1 MIYLQLKPYT
11 FTEENN
17 PEYGI
22 SKQFFKRQEK
32 EKATGRMKFQ
42 ATLVLL
48 VGKVMNV

>member
-11 FTEENN
+11 FTENN

-42 ATLVLL
+42 AMLVLL
-48 VGKVMNV
+48 AGKVMNV